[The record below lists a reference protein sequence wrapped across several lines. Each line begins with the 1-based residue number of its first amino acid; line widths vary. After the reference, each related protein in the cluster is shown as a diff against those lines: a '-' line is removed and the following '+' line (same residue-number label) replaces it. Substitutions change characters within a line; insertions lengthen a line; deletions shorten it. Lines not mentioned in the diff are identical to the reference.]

1 MVLPDA
7 ARDLRDIRPS
17 QQRIAQSREGHA
29 RISGATVG
37 APRPSDVLAERLLA
51 LVVGVRVEDGLHDGV
66 DGGLRLQ
73 RCEARRCW
81 HLKRGPA
88 RSDERQTARPVRE
101 LHVELRAEPVDH
113 AARSTGGGHHA
124 LFRPYECSRG
134 QFRWGNPR
142 ARLRTAA
149 AHSDSWQNAPLRP
162 WLDDKKLWPWRVLR
176 VQKSAQR

>member
-1 MVLPDA
+1 VVLPDA
-7 ARDLRDIRPS
+7 ARDLRDLRPS

-29 RISGATVG
+29 GIRRATVG
-37 APRPSDVLAERLLA
+37 SASAAHILAERLLA

-113 AARSTGGGHHA
+113 AARGASGGDHFA
-124 LFRPYECSRG
+124 LLFARS
-134 QFRWGNPR
+134 R
-142 ARLRTAA
+142 ARAC
-149 AHSDSWQNAPLRP
+149 
-162 WLDDKKLWPWRVLR
+162 
-176 VQKSAQR
+176 